1 MPMSLLLFLALACLA
16 GAIVLIGEVITAP
29 SRERFQSARRAST
42 YGRVRLLSSHQ
53 RAPFKERV
61 LQPAAQGLARIVLRI
76 SPKTS
81 TEAIGLKLLAA
92 GMGRTMTPTGFL
104 ATKGFLAGVGLLLGL
119 VFGTAAAGFAGAFL
133 FGLACGAGGFMIPD
147 FVIGSRARSRRER
160 VRSELPDALDL
171 LAVSVEAGL
180 GFDGAISKL
189 TEHLP
194 GALTEEFGLAL
205 GEMRIGESRAEALK
219 KMSQR
224 VDAPELAAFVRAIIQ
239 ADQ

>member
-1 MPMSLLLFLALACLA
+1 
-16 GAIVLIGEVITAP
+16 
-29 SRERFQSARRAST
+29 
-42 YGRVRLLSSHQ
+42 
-53 RAPFKERV
+53 
-61 LQPAAQGLARIVLRI
+61 
-76 SPKTS
+76 
-81 TEAIGLKLLAA
+81 
-92 GMGRTMTPTGFL
+92 
-104 ATKGFLAGVGLLLGL
+104 
-119 VFGTAAAGFAGAFL
+119 
-133 FGLACGAGGFMIPD
+133 MIPD
-147 FVIGSRARSRRER
+147 FVIGSRARSRREK

-180 GFDGAISKL
+180 GFDGAIAKL

-239 ADQ
+239 ADQLGISLGRILRVQAADTRLRRQAAAEERAMKAPVKMLFPTVIFIFPSMFMVILGPALLNLTALFNGH